1 MAASAASK
9 RLLAWRRKI
18 TPSTGMQYSLLV
30 SLELARNWSAAS
42 HRLASIL
49 VRWVSAVLVMSGRGS
64 AFILVHGKS
73 LVRTHAWPDW

>member
-1 MAASAASK
+1 MRPQVWSALMAASAASK
-9 RLLAWRRKI
+9 RLLAWRKKI

-49 VRWVSAVLVMSGRGS
+49 LSSFRALLLIGS
-64 AFILVHGKS
+64 PGF
-73 LVRTHAWPDW
+73 R